1 MKFVN
6 RVRIEKAKRL
16 LIASNL
22 SVSKVAKECGFKSL
36 HYFSR
41 TFKQEEGISPR
52 DYVSSYVENGGLNE
66 I

>member
-16 LIASNL
+16 LIASNS
-22 SVSKVAKECGFKSL
+22 SVSKVAEDCGFKSL

-41 TFKQEEGISPR
+41 AFKQEEGISPSE
-52 DYVSSYVENGGLNE
+52 YVNSYVTKGGLNE